1 MKRKQNIIEL
11 AMRHYKFVL
20 ALIVILLGLGIYS
33 LLVMP
38 KQEFPDVTIRQG
50 LVVGVYPGA
59 TTAQVEEQVTKPLER
74 YLFTFKEVKR
84 SQTFSKT
91 RDGIVYVMVAL
102 ENDVYNKDEVWSK
115 IKHGVSQFKMQLPA
129 GVLALA
135 VNDDFGDTSALLLAL
150 ESENKTYRE
159 LERYA
164 ESLETKL
171 RRIES
176 ASNLRHYGFQKEQIG
191 IYPDKEKLASYGLT
205 HRMLTT
211 VLFTQGFTTSGGS
224 VEDERLELPI
234 HVAPTYNAEYEI
246 AEQII
251 YSDAQGNIIRLKDVA
266 KVVREYDEPNDFVTH
281 NGKKAIIL
289 SLEMREGYNIVDY
302 GKEVNKILEQFR
314 EELPDDVGLERIVDQ
329 PELVDHSVRSFLRDL
344 FISIIVVILVMMVL
358 FPFRSAVTSAIS
370 IPVSIFI
377 SIAVMYLVG
386 IPINTVTLAALIVVL
401 GMLVDNSIIV
411 VDAYLENLDNGKSR
425 WHAAI
430 ASAKEYFG
438 SIALAT
444 LCICTIFFP
453 FLLTAD
459 GIVYDFILHFPF
471 TFAIT
476 LVVSLAIAMLFI
488 PYLEYVLIKKGLK
501 TQATIKKREF
511 SLLDFAK
518 TNFTHVLDWAFR
530 FPFTT
535 IGVALASIG
544 IAVWLFTHLSVRM
557 LPIADRNQFAVEVY
571 LPYGSSLEQTSEIC
585 DSLYTILIK
594 DEQIKSVTSFVG
606 NSSPRFQVT
615 YTPNFPAKNYAQL
628 IVNTISIESTEK
640 LLDKYSEQY
649 AHHFPGAYVRFRQ
662 LDYQLVNTPF
672 EIRLIGEDKVA
683 LEQEGDKLKQ
693 ALEKVEG
700 LTWLH
705 TSFENRQPGIQVK
718 LNPVKA
724 SRLGVTRTMVTTD
737 LAMHYAGI
745 PVASLWEEDYALP
758 IFLKSND
765 DLRSGDYDRV
775 SDEYVSTL
783 LPGVSVPLRQIAS
796 VTPEWTDGQIYRL
809 CGERTLSVNA
819 EMKRGYKIGELRKKV
834 DQIVK
839 TEILPELPADMKL
852 EYGGAEEFDGEEI
865 IPPIIKGVL
874 IALAIVFVFLLINFK
889 KVSLALTALLSI
901 TLCSLGVSTGLWF
914 AGLDFGVTSVLGVI
928 SLMGII
934 SRNAIIMLEHAE
946 NLRVNHGYTARDAAY
961 DAGKRRMTPIFLTS
975 ATTAVGVIPM
985 ILSRSS
991 LWEPMGVVICA
1002 GTIVST
1008 VLIVTVLPVIYWK
1021 IYGNK

>member
-1 MKRKQNIIEL
+1 MKRKSNIIET
-11 AMRHYKFVL
+11 AMRYYKFVL
-20 ALIVILLGLGIYS
+20 AFVVLLSGLGIYS
-33 LLVMP
+33 LFVMP

-59 TTAQVEEQVTKPLER
+59 TTAQVEEQVTKPLEQ

-129 GVLALA
+129 GVLALV

-150 ESENKTYRE
+150 ESEDKTYRD

-164 ESLETKL
+164 ENLEMKL

-176 ASNLRHYGFQKEQIG
+176 ASNLRRYGFQKERIG

-205 HRMLTT
+205 HRMLMTA
-211 VLFTQGFTTSGGS
+211 LFSQGFTTSGGS
-224 VEDERLELPI
+224 VKDARLDLPI
-234 HVAPTYNAEYEI
+234 HVTPTYNAEYEI

-251 YSDAQGNIIRLKDVA
+251 YSDPQGNIIRLKDVA
-266 KVVREYDEPNDFVTH
+266 KVVREYGEPNDFVTH
-281 NGKKAIIL
+281 NGKKALIL

-302 GKEVNKILEQFR
+302 GKEVDKVLEQFR
-314 EELPDDVGLERIVDQ
+314 KELPDEVGLERIVDQ
-329 PELVDHSVRSFLRDL
+329 PELVDHSVRSFLKDL
-344 FISIIVVILVMMVL
+344 FISIVVVILVMLLL
-358 FPFRSAVTSAIS
+358 FPFWSAVTSAIS

-425 WHAAI
+425 WYAAI

-459 GIVYDFILHFPF
+459 GIIYDFILHFPY

-476 LVVSLAIAMLFI
+476 LIVSLAVAMLFM
-488 PYLEYVLIKKGLK
+488 PFLEYTLIKKGLK
-501 TQATIKKREF
+501 QRASTKKKRF
-511 SLLDFAK
+511 NPLGFAQK
-518 TNFTHVLDWAFR
+518 HFTRVLDWAFR
-530 FPFTT
+530 FPFAT
-535 IGVALASIG
+535 IGLALASIG
-544 IAVWLFTHLSVRM
+544 VAAWLFTHLSVRM
-557 LPIADRNQFAVEVY
+557 LPVADRDQFAVEVY
-571 LPYGSSLEQTSEIC
+571 LPYSSSLQQTSEIC

-606 NSSPRFQVT
+606 SSSPRFQVT

-628 IVNTISIESTEK
+628 IVNTESIESTEE
-640 LLDKYSEQY
+640 LLDKYSKQY
-649 AHHFPGAYVRFRQ
+649 AHHFPGAYIRFRQ

-672 EIRLIGEDKVA
+672 EIRLVGENKA
-683 LEQEGDKLKQ
+683 SLELEGDKLKR

-705 TSFENRQPGIQVK
+705 TSFENRQPGIKVE
-718 LNPVKA
+718 LDPIKA
-724 SRLGVTRTMVTTD
+724 SQLGITRTMVTAD

-745 PVASLWEEDYALP
+745 PVALLWEEDYALP
-758 IFLKSND
+758 IFLKSD
-765 DLRSGDYDRV
+765 EDARSEEYNRV
-775 SDEYVSTL
+775 GDEYVTTL
-783 LPGVSVPLRQIAS
+783 LPGVSVPLRQVAN
-796 VTPEWTDGQIYRL
+796 VTPEWTDGQIYHL

-819 EMKRGYKIGELRKKV
+819 ELKRGYKIGKVRKEV
-834 DQIVK
+834 DKIVK
-839 TEILPELPADMKL
+839 TEILPNLPADITL

-865 IPPIIKGVL
+865 IPPIIEGVL
-874 IALAIVFVFLLINFK
+874 IALAIVFVFLLVNFK
-889 KVSLALTALLSI
+889 KVSLALAALSSI
-901 TLCSLGVSTGLWF
+901 SLCALGVSAGLLL

-934 SRNAIIMLEHAE
+934 SRNAIIMFEHAE

-961 DAGKRRMTPIFLTS
+961 DSGKRRMTPIFLTS

-991 LWEPMGVVICA
+991 LWEPMGVVIFA

-1008 VLIVTVLPVIYWK
+1008 ILIVTVLPVVYWK

>member
-1 MKRKQNIIEL
+1 MKRKQNIIEI
-11 AMRHYKFVL
+11 AMRNYKFVL
-20 ALIVILLGLGIYS
+20 GFIVLLSGLGIYS
-33 LLVMP
+33 LFVMP

-59 TTAQVEEQVTKPLER
+59 TTAQVEEQVTKPLEQ

-129 GVLALA
+129 GVLALV

-150 ESENKTYRE
+150 ESEDKTYRD

-164 ESLETKL
+164 ENLETKL

-176 ASNLRHYGFQKEQIG
+176 ASNLRRYGFQKEQIG

-205 HRMLTT
+205 HKMLATA
-211 VLFTQGFTTSGGS
+211 LFTQGFTTSGGS
-224 VEDERLELPI
+224 VEDERLDIPI
-234 HVAPTYNAEYEI
+234 HVAPTYDAEYEI

-251 YSDAQGNIIRLKDVA
+251 YSDPQGNIIRLKDVA
-266 KVVREYDEPNDFVTH
+266 KVVREYGEPNDFVTH
-281 NGKKAIIL
+281 NGKKALIL

-302 GKEVNKILEQFR
+302 GKEVDKVLEQFR
-314 EELPDDVGLERIVDQ
+314 KELPDEVGLERIVDQ
-329 PELVDHSVRSFLRDL
+329 PELVDHSVRSFLKDL
-344 FISIIVVILVMMVL
+344 FISIVVVILVMMLL

-411 VDAYLENLDNGKSR
+411 VDAYLENLDNGMSR

-438 SIALAT
+438 SITLAT
-444 LCICTIFFP
+444 LCICSIFFP

-459 GIVYDFILHFPF
+459 GIVYDFIRHFPY

-476 LVVSLAIAMLFI
+476 LIVSLAIAMLFM
-488 PYLEYVLIKKGLK
+488 PYLEYILIKKGLK
-501 TQATIKKREF
+501 QQVSTKKSRF
-511 SLLDFAK
+511 NLLDFFQK
-518 TNFTHVLDWAFR
+518 QFTYVLDWAFR
-530 FPFTT
+530 FPFAT
-535 IGVALASIG
+535 IGLALASIG

-557 LPIADRNQFAVEVY
+557 LPVADRDQFAVEVY
-571 LPYGSSLEQTSEIC
+571 LPYGSSLQQTSEVC
-585 DSLYTILIK
+585 DSLYAILIK

-628 IVNTISIESTEK
+628 IVNTESIESTEK
-640 LLDKYSEQY
+640 LLDKYSGQY
-649 AHHFPGAYVRFRQ
+649 AHYFPGAYVRFRQ

-672 EIRLIGEDKVA
+672 EIRLVGENKA
-683 LEQEGDKLKQ
+683 SLEQEGDKLKQ

-705 TSFENRQPGIQVK
+705 TSFENRQPGIRVE
-718 LNPVKA
+718 LDPIKA
-724 SRLGVTRTMVTTD
+724 SQLGITRTMVTAD
-737 LAMHYAGI
+737 LAMHHAGI
-745 PVASLWEEDYALP
+745 PVASLWEEDYALS
-758 IFLKSND
+758 IFLKSD
-765 DLRSGDYDRV
+765 DDARSGDYNRV
-775 SDEYVSTL
+775 GDEYVTTL
-783 LPGVSVPLRQIAS
+783 LPGVSVPLRQVAN
-796 VTPEWTDGQIYRL
+796 VTPEWTNGQIYRL
-809 CGERTLSVNA
+809 YGERTLSVNA
-819 EMKRGYKIGELRKKV
+819 ELKRGYKIGKVRKEV
-834 DQIVK
+834 DKIVK
-839 TEILPELPADMKL
+839 TEILPNLPTDITL

-874 IALAIVFVFLLINFK
+874 VALVIVFVFLLVNFK
-889 KVSLALTALLSI
+889 KVSLALTALSSI
-901 TLCSLGVSTGLWF
+901 SLCALGVSTGLLL

-934 SRNAIIMLEHAE
+934 SRNAIIMFEHAE
-946 NLRVNHGYTARDAAY
+946 NLRVNHGYTAKDAAY
-961 DAGKRRMTPIFLTS
+961 DSGRRRMTPIFLTS

-991 LWEPMGVVICA
+991 LWEPMGVIIFA

-1008 VLIVTVLPVIYWK
+1008 ILIVTVLPVVYWK